1 MGRGPGGVS
10 RGGTSAPSTPGG
22 GKDGG
27 AGTGPSGPMTPG
39 TTYLPPARGPS
50 SKARLAIEWQHPI
63 FTPEAQSA
71 PNGTVALPQR
81 HALSAA
87 EAMAA
92 ITHGDRRP
100 VLVLRECLKCSGT
113 EDALMSSKEDNERT
127 YIYARWFHCIKLSPD
142 VLEAD
147 HPFHALFADE
157 RPSHL
162 FIANPD
168 GSARHDLLGEHSRRE
183 LWGTMEA
190 AITANYVEDAAGAL
204 AKLGKALDDLDEVDR
219 ALNEQETRY
228 ELMLGEGKGDS
239 TAAKKLQKEIEERRA
254 RRVEIQKRV
263 EAAQRLELKPVE
275 AVGK

>member
-10 RGGTSAPSTPGG
+10 AGGSGG
-22 GKDGG
+22 GG
-27 AGTGPSGPMTPG
+27 AGLPGSPNGPTTPG
-39 TTYLPPARGPS
+39 TAYLPPARGPS
-50 SKARLAIEWQHPI
+50 SKAKLAIEWRHPSY
-63 FTPEAQSA
+63 TAEVQAGSG
-71 PNGTVALPQR
+71 GTVALPQR
-81 HALSAA
+81 KALSVT

-92 ITHGDRRP
+92 ITAGDRRP

-127 YIYARWFHCIKLSPD
+127 YLYARWFHCIKLSPD

-157 RPSHL
+157 KPSHL

-190 AITANYVEDAAGAL
+190 AIEANYVDSPSAAFS
-204 AKLGKALDDLDEVDR
+204 KLGRALDDLDEIDR
-219 ALNEQETRY
+219 ALSGLETRY
-228 ELMLGEGKGDS
+228 ELMLGEGKSD
-239 TAAKKLQKEIEERRA
+239 TPAAKKLQKEIEEHRA
-254 RRVEIQKRV
+254 RRAETLKQI
-263 EAAQRLELKPVE
+263 EAAQRLELKAPAAGTAE
-275 AVGK
+275 K